1 MKIKIECT
9 VEFDK
14 EVIKQLMQKRLL
26 ADSDETIQYFIKSH
40 FISMGAGVF
49 SEALFDA
56 NLPDAFDVIKTNI

>member
-14 EVIKQLMQKRLL
+14 EVIKQLMQQRLM
-26 ADSDETIQYFIKSH
+26 ADSDETIQYFRSH

-56 NLPDAFDVIKTNI
+56 HLPDAFDVIKTNI